1 MEMSVQ
7 ELEELKAHLMASDEE
22 FRELAN
28 EHAILKKR
36 VAEIEADP
44 HPSDDDVL
52 EEARLK
58 RRKLYLKD
66 RMMDIMHHHREAQ
79 LV

>member
-7 ELEELKAHLMASDEE
+7 ELEELRAHLTTSDAE

-28 EHAILKKR
+28 EHATLKKR
-36 VAEIEADP
+36 VAEIEANP
-44 HPSDDDVL
+44 HPSDDEVL

-66 RMMDIMHHHREAQ
+66 RMMEIMHHHREGVPA
-79 LV
+79 